1 MCDGHKCG
9 CARAR
14 TRLLCAR
21 AHVWDT
27 GVGARASTG
36 CARAG
41 TSERVGVGGWGC
53 GWGER
58 GCVGGRAG
66 VCVARECEGVR
77 ACVSACVC
85 VCVCVCACGR
95 VCAGGCVGV
104 CPCSEALFL
113 EDRKISEK
121 KSSSGTLA
129 GTLLKQRY
137 SAEQRYS
144 VGKGSSRGTRG
155 TLLGTVEKP

>member
-1 MCDGHKCG
+1 VCDGHKCG

-53 GWGER
+53 GWGAR
-58 GCVGGRAG
+58 GCVGGRVG

-77 ACVSACVC
+77 ARGSACVR
-85 VCVCVCACGR
+85 VCVCVCAGGR

-121 KSSSGTLA
+121 KSS
-129 GTLLKQRY
+129 LL
-137 SAEQRYS
+137 SP
-144 VGKGSSRGTRG
+144 SSLPPLS
-155 TLLGTVEKP
+155 LLSPSFLPPLSTAVVPWPGPC